1 MQNYMLFVGKLWFY
15 LFRVYWVNP
24 NPNPKLRVPEI
35 AGNWF
40 LGLIAGSKS
49 YYPNFLKPELP
60 APNFAGNPNAQG
72 DS

>member
-1 MQNYMLFVGKLWFY
+1 VILFISGILGKPE
-15 LFRVYWVNP
+15 RE
-24 NPNPKLRVPEI
+24 PEI

-40 LGLIAGSKS
+40 LRLIVGSKS